1 MTKSEFKLTMDLQRF
16 ARSKNALT
24 EYYVAELPVS
34 PETEPEWKRLA
45 KYISSVPDET
55 DEETED
61 TAYYDGDGTPETDVM
76 SVKKGFTFE
85 GLRDPEDEA
94 QNLVANREMTVG
106 DDRKIMLKQVRP
118 NGDVFQGRA
127 TATEIIV
134 SGGDASE
141 YQPFECTIT
150 WDRLPVK
157 EAVPAG

>member
-1 MTKSEFKLTMDLQRF
+1 MKNKSTELVMDLQRF

-24 EYYVAELPVS
+24 EYYLADVPVL

-76 SVKKGFTFE
+76 SIKKGFAFE
-85 GLRDPEDEA
+85 GLRDPEDAA
-94 QNLVANREMTVG
+94 QNLVADREMTVG

-118 NGDVFQGRA
+118 NGDTFKGRA
-127 TATEIIV
+127 TVTDIIA
-134 SGGDASE
+134 SGGDAEE

-157 EAVPAG
+157 ETVPAG